1 MTDCKTGAEHIK
13 SLKDGRTVYIDGKLV
28 PDVTEHPA
36 FRNSV
41 KSAALLYDYQ
51 ARPENI
57 EMMTFLPPGSN
68 RRINRAWQMP
78 RNYAEMVQRRKA
90 MQAWARLSYGFMGR
104 SPDHLASAL
113 VGQRMGIEVFEK
125 HGPKRAQALRDYFE
139 EASRNDYFL
148 TYVIINPQAERA
160 KDWGEQKEEL
170 VARIVDEDSAGVT
183 IRGAKMLG
191 TSSIMA
197 NEVFVANLQ
206 PLKPGEEDLAFS
218 CALPMSAKGM
228 RVLSRKSYEAAA
240 VSIFDNPI
248 SSRFDENDALIY
260 FDDVKVPW
268 ERVFVHRDPDMCRA
282 QFHDTAG
289 HNYQNYQSQIRLSVK
304 IKFLLG
310 LAHRITE
317 AIGTTNIPS
326 VREQLGYLAAHS
338 SMVNAMMA
346 GMEAEG
352 SMRGEWY
359 VPNKHFMYSAQVLT
373 QDLYPRIVNTLR
385 ELSGGALIMLP
396 SSIHDFEDPKLKRI
410 IDVTQRAAKMG
421 PEEKVK
427 FLKAAWDAVGSEFG
441 SRHTQYEMFYAGARF
456 CHRWPQLPHLR
467 LGRRHRLGGQFDE
480 ILPARRRARPR
491 SRTENG
497 AAAPMKIAIVNLG
510 QIVSGDWRK
519 PFAEGDTILTD
530 GETIVSVG
538 TASPGMTEAA
548 DVVIDAGRMTAIP
561 GLIDSHVHITFGDY
575 TPRQR
580 TVGYLESYLHGGTTT
595 AISASEV
602 HVPGRPR
609 DVEGVKALAV
619 AAQRCFA
626 DYRPGGMRVIAGS
639 VILEPGL
646 NEI

>member
-28 PDVTEHPA
+28 PDVTEHLA

-41 KSAALLYDYQ
+41 KSAGLLYDYQ
-51 ARPENI
+51 ARPENV
-57 EMMTFLPPGSN
+57 ELMTFRPDGSN

-78 RNYAEMVQRRKA
+78 RNYSEMVQRRKA

-170 VARIVDEDSAGVT
+170 VARIVDEDSGGIT

-206 PLKPGEEDLAFS
+206 PLKAGEEDLAFS
-218 CALPMSAKGM
+218 CALPMNAKGM

-240 VSIFDNPI
+240 ISIFDNPI

-268 ERVFVHRDPDMCRA
+268 ERVFVHRDADMCRA

-289 HNYQNYQSQIRLSVK
+289 HIYQNYQSQIRLSVK
-304 IKFLLG
+304 IKFLVG

-326 VREQLGYLAAHS
+326 VRDQLGYLAAFTILLC
-338 SMVNAMMA
+338 AA
-346 GMEAEG
+346 
-352 SMRGEWY
+352 RY

-373 QDLYPRIVNTLR
+373 QDLYPRVVNMLR
-385 ELSGGALIMLP
+385 ELSGGARIMLP
-396 SSIHDFEDPKLKRI
+396 SSIHDFEDPQLKRI
-410 IDVTQRAAKMG
+410 IELTQRAAKMG

-427 FLKAAWDAVGSEFG
+427 FLKATWDAVGSEFG

-456 CHRWPQLPHLR
+456 VTTGHSYRT
-467 LGRRHRLGGQFDE
+467 FDWD
-480 ILPARRRARPR
+480 
-491 SRTENG
+491 G
-497 AAAPMKIAIVNLG
+497 ATGLV
-510 QIVSGDWRK
+510 
-519 PFAEGDTILTD
+519 D
-530 GETIVSVG
+530 GL
-538 TASPGMTEAA
+538 M
-548 DVVIDAGRMTAIP
+548 
-561 GLIDSHVHITFGDY
+561 
-575 TPRQR
+575 
-580 TVGYLESYLHGGTTT
+580 ESYRL
-595 AISASEV
+595 E
-602 HVPGRPR
+602 
-609 DVEGVKALAV
+609 DEL
-619 AAQRCFA
+619 
-626 DYRPGGMRVIAGS
+626 GS
-639 VILEPGL
+639 KL
-646 NEI
+646 N